1 MKKFSVIFL
10 LLISFLSNAQIGG
23 TNTYE
28 FLNVPISAR
37 VAALGGS
44 VIAVHDNDPTL
55 AISNP
60 SLLNAEMDR
69 MTTFS
74 YLNYFADINHSF
86 FSYVKDFKKA
96 GTFSAGIRYLDYG
109 TFIETDEGGNELGS
123 FRPTEY
129 ALILGWGK
137 QIDSNF
143 SVGANLKPIYSNL
156 YLYSSV
162 GIALD
167 FSGTYYNKQ
176 KGFTASLVMKN
187 VGTQL
192 SPYVEGGDK
201 EPIPFEIQGG
211 ISKKFKHMP
220 FRVSLDM
227 IQLQNWSLSYNDS
240 IIETSSSDLTD
251 AEKSERNKTG
261 LIGET
266 FRHLVIGGEFVP
278 SKSFMLR
285 FGYSFKRRAELA
297 HDNRPGLIGF
307 SWGIG
312 FRIKKFHVSYG
323 SAKYHLAGPSNH
335 FTITT
340 NLSEYYRKGV
350 VPKSSKK
357 KKEKKRK
364 IKEEG

>member
-1 MKKFSVIFL
+1 MKRIIVIFL
-10 LLISFLSNAQIGG
+10 SLSSFVASAQIGG

-37 VAALGGS
+37 VAGLGGS
-44 VIAVHDNDPTL
+44 VIAVKDNDPTF

-60 SLLNAEMDR
+60 SLLNAEMNG
-69 MTTFS
+69 MATFS
-74 YLNYFADINHSF
+74 YLNYFTDINHGF
-86 FSYVKDFKKA
+86 FSYVKDYQKV

-109 TFIETDEGGNELGS
+109 TFVETDEGGNELGS
-123 FRPTEY
+123 FTAAEY

-143 SVGANLKPIYSNL
+143 SVGVNLKPIYSSL
-156 YLYSSV
+156 YLYSSA

-176 KGFTASLVMKN
+176 KEFTASMVVKN

-201 EPIPFEIQGG
+201 EPIPFEVQAG

-220 FRVSLDM
+220 FRISLDM
-227 IQLQNWSLSYNDS
+227 IQLQNWNLSYNDS
-240 IIETSSSDLTD
+240 IIQTNNSDLSD
-251 AEKSERNKTG
+251 EEKSDRNKTG

-278 SKSFMLR
+278 SKNFMLR

-297 HDNRPGLIGF
+297 LDNKPGLIGF

-312 FRIKKFHVSYG
+312 FRVKKFHVSYG

-335 FTITT
+335 FTVTT
-340 NLSEYYRKGV
+340 NLSEYYRKDNA
-350 VPKSSKK
+350 PKPPKK
-357 KKEKKRK
+357 KKREKNKAN
-364 IKEEG
+364 G